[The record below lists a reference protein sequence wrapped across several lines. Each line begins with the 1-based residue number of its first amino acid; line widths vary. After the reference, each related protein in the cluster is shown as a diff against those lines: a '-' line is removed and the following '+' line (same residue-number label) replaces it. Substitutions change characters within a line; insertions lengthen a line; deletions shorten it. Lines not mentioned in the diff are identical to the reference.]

1 MLADIDELE
10 KDIDIVD
17 LLESPVEEPAAWLH
31 YLNVRIRDDASVYV
45 YIPSLTLQDL
55 DGRHAS
61 LEAAVPCL
69 DRRA

>member
-31 YLNVRIRDDASVYV
+31 YLNVRIRDDGCSVRV
-45 YIPSLTLQDL
+45 YTFAD
-55 DGRHAS
+55 
-61 LEAAVPCL
+61 AAGSGWTTCILGSCSALP
-69 DRRA
+69 

>member
-31 YLNVRIRDDASVYV
+31 YLND
-45 YIPSLTLQDL
+45 T
-55 DGRHAS
+55 
-61 LEAAVPCL
+61 
-69 DRRA
+69 RRCMQCTCIYLR

>member
-31 YLNVRIRDDASVYV
+31 YLNVRIRDDVHPWKLQCLALIVV
-45 YIPSLTLQDL
+45 LSL
-55 DGRHAS
+55 
-61 LEAAVPCL
+61 
-69 DRRA
+69 